1 MQAAV
6 VLIVGV
12 NRSDGKSNTTF
23 SKLYVNIKL
32 CKILLKTLYMSHR
45 LCQISYEF
53 CNINYVQSSR

>member
-32 CKILLKTLYMSHR
+32 CKIIEDSLY
-45 LCQISYEF
+45 
-53 CNINYVQSSR
+53 VT